1 MRIHRLELQAFG
13 PFAGRE
19 EVDFAVLND
28 AGLFLLDGPTGAGKS
43 TVLAAICFALYGS
56 VPGDRTPESLAST
69 QSPIGTRPEVL
80 LDFTVGGRR
89 FEVQRWPRYRR
100 PAKRKLRDGTGL
112 TEEKAGAVLREHR
125 EGRWREVS
133 VRADEIGQLL
143 GQVLHLDADQ
153 FMRVVLLPQGEFAT
167 FLRAKSADKETLL
180 RKLFGTGRF
189 DGVEDFLA
197 RRHRQLE
204 AAVSRDRD
212 QVAAA
217 RADLL
222 SCLADG
228 LGELWWEPGTAAG
241 SDAAG
246 TDAAGTDDTGNGDV
260 GSAAGA
266 DGTAQGDGPDTGADT
281 RAGCPP
287 HDWTDEELGDRG
299 TVAIDEAVAGSRAAR
314 LRAAQALA
322 TAQEQLEDLT
332 RRQQDLRQAGAWRD
346 RSDRHRELSAQVAED
361 RVALERHGVAVS
373 VDRRAREA
381 EAAGAAH
388 RSALAALEDVQATAL
403 EDDHCCAWA
412 GEADEPGI
420 DARFQAMRQRA
431 DRELDRLAAHE
442 RDAER
447 LRGLDAEAERLEAS
461 ITALAERAETADAE
475 RQALAEARGA
485 LQQRVEGLGAPAAG
499 LELARAAVDEA
510 TARQEAAVAHQ
521 GHRAGLEAA
530 QDALRTAT
538 DRAQEAVDAWH
549 QVVERR
555 LAGAASLLAAELRPE
570 EPCQVCGSVEH
581 PAPAETGGTEISA
594 EAQEQARREMD
605 RESGKRRAAQEA
617 VDRAREAAD
626 RSRLAA
632 GGLDPEQAAA
642 AVVQA
647 TSVLQAAE
655 RAVADLAAAR
665 AALEEND
672 REQQARESTVST
684 TRQEAAVARTRLE
697 AAATEAG
704 RLRSELSGI
713 LDGRESLAVLRQELT
728 RARGLVDAVIE
739 AARQAATARSL
750 ADQAATGLGEELAA
764 SGFGSVEAVRA
775 ALLAEDDERTRSA
788 RVRDWDREAAALAE
802 LESSA
807 AVARGRE
814 LLATGTEAPTDED
827 VERQAECV
835 AAATR
840 AREDAAER
848 AGGLESVQRQ
858 VRRQVGALQEVA
870 GRSAGQLAGLE
881 EAEGLLRLVR
891 GQGEN
896 ALKMTLGSYVLAGRL
911 EEVVA
916 SATERLLGMTQGRYE
931 LRHDDAARG
940 RGVRGLDITVFDR
953 YTEDERP
960 AGTLSGGETFMA
972 SLALAL
978 GLADTVQ
985 AEAGGV
991 DMDTL
996 FVDEGFGSL
1005 DAASLADVMEVLD
1018 GLQAD
1023 GRTIGVVS
1031 HVERMKQDIG
1041 YRLEVLKTRQGS
1053 HLRVIVPEH

>member
-1 MRIHRLELQAFG
+1 MRIHGLQLQAFG
-13 PFAGRE
+13 PFAGRQ
-19 EVDFAVLND
+19 EVDFGVLND

-43 TVLAAICFALYGS
+43 TVLAGICFALYGS

-69 QSPIGTRPEVL
+69 QAPIGTRPEVL

-100 PAKRKLRDGTGL
+100 PARRKLKDGTGL

-167 FLRAKSADKETLL
+167 FLRARSADKETLL

-189 DGVEDFLA
+189 DGVEEFLA

-204 AAVSRDRD
+204 TAVSRDRD
-212 QVAAA
+212 QVSSA
-217 RADLL
+217 RADLI

-228 LGELWWEPGTAAG
+228 LGEDWWEPIVE
-241 SDAAG
+241 DVE
-246 TDAAGTDDTGNGDV
+246 DVEDVDGD
-260 GSAAGA
+260 
-266 DGTAQGDGPDTGADT
+266 DGTEPVS
-281 RAGCPP
+281 PP
-287 HDWTDEELGDRG
+287 EHWTDEDLGARG
-299 TVAIDEAVAGSRAAR
+299 AAAIDEAVAGSRAER
-314 LRAAQALA
+314 LRAATVLA
-322 TAQEQLEDLT
+322 AAQDRLESLT
-332 RRQQDLRQAGAWRD
+332 RRQQDLRQAEAWRV
-346 RSDRHRELSAQVAED
+346 RSERHGDLAGQVAED
-361 RVALERHGVAVS
+361 RVALERHGVGVS

-381 EAAGAAH
+381 QAAEDAH
-388 RSALAALEDVQATAL
+388 RSALAVVEDVRAAAL

-412 GEADEPGI
+412 GEVEDSSA
-420 DARFQAMRQRA
+420 DARFDAMRQRA
-431 DRELDRLAAHE
+431 DRELDHLAARE

-447 LRGLDAEAERLEAS
+447 LRDLEAETGRLQAS
-461 ITALAERAETADAE
+461 IATLTEQAETADGE
-475 RQALAEARGA
+475 RQALAQARGA
-485 LQQRVEGLGAPAAG
+485 LQQRLEELGAPAAG
-499 LELARAAVDEA
+499 LESARTALAEA
-510 TARQEAAVAHQ
+510 TARREAALAHEE
-521 GHRAGLEAA
+521 HRASLQAA
-530 QDALRTAT
+530 QDALRSAT

-555 LAGAASLLAAELRPE
+555 LAGAASLLAEELRPD

-581 PAPAETGGTEISA
+581 PAPAATGGTEISA
-594 EAQEQARREMD
+594 EAQEEARRVMD
-605 RESGKRRAAQEA
+605 EETAARRAAEEA
-617 VDRAREAAD
+617 VERVRESAD

-632 GGLDPEQAAA
+632 GGLAAEEAAA

-647 TSVLQAAE
+647 RLALDAAE
-655 RAVADLAAAR
+655 RAAGDLTAAR
-665 AALEEND
+665 TALEVND
-672 REQQARESTVST
+672 REQQDRQATAGAA
-684 TRQEAAVARTRLE
+684 RQEAAVARSRLE
-697 AAATEAG
+697 AVAEEAG
-704 RLRSELSGI
+704 RLRSDLAGV
-713 LDGRESLAVLRQELT
+713 LDGRSSLAELRQELT
-728 RARGLVDAVIE
+728 RSRGLVDAVIE
-739 AARQAATARSL
+739 AARRAATAGSL
-750 ADQAATGLGEELAA
+750 AQQSATGLREELAA
-764 SGFGSVEAVRA
+764 SGFDSVEAVRA
-775 ALLAEDDERTRSA
+775 ALLDEDEERTRSS
-788 RVRDWDREAAALAE
+788 RVRDWDREAAALTE
-802 LESSA
+802 LEASA

-814 LLATGTEAPTDED
+814 LLAGGIETPTDED
-827 VERQAECV
+827 VACQAERV
-835 AAATR
+835 AGAEKT
-840 AREDAAER
+840 REDAAER

-858 VRRQVGALQEVA
+858 VRRQVGVLEEVA
-870 GRSAGQLAGLE
+870 GHSAGQLTALE
-881 EAEGLLRLVR
+881 ETEGLLRLVR

-896 ALKMTLGSYVLAGRL
+896 ALKMTLGSYILAGRL

-953 YTEDERP
+953 YTEDERA

-1005 DAASLADVMEVLD
+1005 DAASLEDVMEVLD

-1053 HLRVIVPEH
+1053 HLQVVVPDQS